1 MALVLKK
8 AVSPKHL
15 TLLQSISKRNYALV
29 KDKHVLSASNGVRCP
44 DLPNNADTSNGGP
57 SSEDCKLASTSENSN
72 DSKPCSVIT
81 RLQRKLTSS
90 GYRCSSKSHFRHA
103 FSAHKRR
110 RSSKSLLA
118 PITPRANYVR
128 SFASGKGCP
137 CPCPCPSCCGN
148 LPPPCNQPPRCI
160 QCMTG
165 YYYYPY
171 GYWFCGPYHVT
182 GQCCPVGP
190 GGICPKPCP
199 PTPACVCP
207 TAAAVMPSF
216 DQNPKPPFTEQSTE
230 TSIPKSPLQSSNT
243 SISEAGARKAG
254 RSSFSNFFPFP
265 TDSKKERKPKSGP
278 SRKSVNPTLQSS
290 FFCVPYKFKTSN
302 DPMDAGTGSDRAKS
316 HIIKQNLHVR
326 VDNARHHSHVAS
338 YRPKRC
344 KYMGYINPLTLPRN
358 TKDRVKNLDK
368 LMDSKL

>member
-15 TLLQSISKRNYALV
+15 TILQSISKRNYALV

-44 DLPNNADTSNGGP
+44 DLPNNPDTSNGGP
-57 SSEDCKLASTSENSN
+57 STEDCKQASTSEY
-72 DSKPCSVIT
+72 SKPCSVIR
-81 RLQRKLTSS
+81 RLQRKLTSG
-90 GYRCSSKSHFRHA
+90 GYRCSSESHFRHT

-110 RSSKSLLA
+110 RSCRSLLT
-118 PITPRANYVR
+118 PVTPRATNVR
-128 SFASGKGCP
+128 SFASGRPCPCP
-137 CPCPCPSCCGN
+137 CPCPCPSCCGS

-190 GGICPKPCP
+190 GGICPKPPC

-216 DQNPKPPFTEQSTE
+216 DQTPKATLSEQPVE
-230 TSIPKSPLQSSNT
+230 TPTPKSPLQSSKT

-265 TDSKKERKPKSGP
+265 SDAKKERKPKSGP
-278 SRKSVNPTLQSS
+278 TRKSVNPTLQSS

-316 HIIKQNLHVR
+316 HIVKQNLHVR
-326 VDNARHHSHVAS
+326 VDTARHHSHVAS
-338 YRPKRC
+338 RRPKRC
-344 KYMGYINPLTLPRN
+344 KYMGYINPLTLPRD
-358 TKDRVKNLDK
+358 TSDKVKNLDK